1 MEKTWLR
8 FFGQVILAGGLT
20 FIIPAAQWL
29 ASELLPPASTR
40 GVICSFVIILGMY
53 LWYARTKSA
62 TFLHT
67 ASFWRAIVYAGSMVV
82 IILLTIDI
90 RNAPVAKIT
99 GQARTPLEVLD
110 VIVLVP
116 LAEELIFRGVLWSV
130 FEKIS
135 ANNTGAIVFVM
146 TSLLFG
152 VEHLGYWAQAGL
164 PLPPQAF
171 VHALSMVGAGLCF
184 GALRWRSGSPAVPV
198 VIHMLAN
205 GAILL
210 AQ

>member
-1 MEKTWLR
+1 MEKTRLR
-8 FFGQVILAGGLT
+8 FLRQASLVVGLT

-29 ASELLPPASTR
+29 TSELLPPASYC
-40 GVICSFVIILGMY
+40 GVMCSSVIILGIY
-53 LWYARTKSA
+53 LWYAGTKSVL
-62 TFLHT
+62 FLP
-67 ASFWRAIVYAGSMVV
+67 AGSFWRAIVYAGSM
-82 IILLTIDI
+82 IILILLAINI
-90 RNAPVAKIT
+90 GNAPIAKIT
-99 GQARTPLEVLD
+99 GRARTPFEVFD
-110 VIVLVP
+110 VIILVP
-116 LAEELIFRGVLWSV
+116 LTEELIFRGVLWSV
-130 FEKIS
+130 FEKFPM
-135 ANNTGAIVFVM
+135 NNTRAIPFVL

-184 GALRWRSGSPAVPV
+184 GALRWKSRSLAVPA

-210 AQ
+210 MQ

>member
-1 MEKTWLR
+1 MEKTRLR
-8 FFGQVILAGGLT
+8 FFRQVILAGVLT

-29 ASELLPPASTR
+29 TSELFPPASTR
-40 GVICSFVIILGMY
+40 GVICSSVIILGIC
-53 LWYARTKSA
+53 LWYTRTKD
-62 TFLHT
+62 TFFLPA
-67 ASFWRAIVYAGSMVV
+67 ASFWKAIVYTGSM
-82 IILLTIDI
+82 IILILLIINI
-90 RNAPVAKIT
+90 RNAPIAKIT
-99 GQARTPLEVLD
+99 GQARAPLEVLD

-130 FEKIS
+130 FEKFS
-135 ANNTGAIVFVM
+135 LNNTRAIVM

-171 VHALSMVGAGLCF
+171 LHALSMVGAGLCF
-184 GALRWRSGSPAVPV
+184 GALRWRSGLLAVPA

-205 GAILL
+205 GAILF